1 MNSNYLNSLSR
12 ALDAYSMRNEA
23 ISNNIANSNTPNYKR
38 KYVKFEEYLSNAE
51 NQYVLKGAKTNSK
64 HIDIP
69 YKKNTI
75 PTVAVDK
82 SVSSREDGNNVNVDV
97 EEVDNVKNFINYSMI
112 ADGMSGYF
120 RSLISG
126 ITGGRK

>member
-1 MNSNYLNSLSR
+1 MNSNYLNSLSK
-12 ALDAYSMRNEA
+12 ALDAYSMRNEV

-38 KYVKFEEYLSNAE
+38 KYVKFEEYLSKAE
-51 NQYVLKGAKTNSK
+51 NKYSLKGAKTNSR

-69 YKKNTI
+69 TKKGGFATI
-75 PTVAVDK
+75 AVDN

-97 EEVDNVKNFINYSMI
+97 EEVDNVKNYINYSMI